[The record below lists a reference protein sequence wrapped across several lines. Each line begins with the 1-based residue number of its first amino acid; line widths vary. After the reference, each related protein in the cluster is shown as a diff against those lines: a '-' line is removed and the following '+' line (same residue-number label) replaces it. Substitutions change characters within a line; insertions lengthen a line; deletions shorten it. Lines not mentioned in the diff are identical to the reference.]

1 MAECNICQR
10 RRGHIESRS
19 AASLNRCLKV
29 LSAADAIARAVPPH
43 DSSDIR
49 GRAQR
54 LYVGLKAEKYSTK
67 MEN

>member
-1 MAECNICQR
+1 MTQATSTER
-10 RRGHIESRS
+10 RSGTFVSEGVV
-19 AASLNRCLKV
+19 RCLNV

-43 DSSDIR
+43 NSPDIR

-54 LYVGLKAEKYSTK
+54 QYVGLKAEKYSTK